1 MTTETAKM
9 IYSDKQIALDIMGK
23 MHELDSDK
31 LYDLFQLPHGWQIV
45 RVTKCPK
52 FMPKEIPVPVNWK
65 KKMPKE
71 DPALM
76 AAMAPLYEN
85 GLEELK
91 DATKPVKPAPLDI
104 GQDTVTLTL
113 KVKKQSPEWFHL
125 AEPLPNSS
133 SVWLAKA
140 SLVSFTQLMD
150 ATPGVPTFEFTVSA
164 KFAKKKGWVK

>member
-1 MTTETAKM
+1 MTTATAKM

-52 FMPKEIPVPVNWK
+52 FMPKEIPVPVSWK
-65 KKMPKE
+65 KKTTTAE
-71 DPALM
+71 VLDGLLGVVDPVEP
-76 AAMAPLYEN
+76 AP
-85 GLEELK
+85 
-91 DATKPVKPAPLDI
+91 KPAPLDV
-104 GQDTVTLTL
+104 GEVVTFTL

-140 SLVSFTQLMD
+140 SLVNFTQLMD